1 MKKIVITLM
10 GLILIL
16 IQLTITNRLKPLG
29 VSIDL
34 LLIYAV
40 IMAVY
45 LDTKTSYICVS
56 ILGIVQDSLIS
67 TVVGVNLVILLLTT
81 YVVKLFI
88 DLLHEEKLWSIALL
102 FLFASLI
109 SVSIHFLV
117 NQIFFVA
124 LGHEQYLNILLKK
137 TALNIGIGL
146 VMTILIR
153 PIFNHIMKNWW

>member
-45 LDTKTSYICVS
+45 LDTKTNYICVS

-67 TVVGVNLVILLLTT
+67 TVVGVNLVVLLLTT